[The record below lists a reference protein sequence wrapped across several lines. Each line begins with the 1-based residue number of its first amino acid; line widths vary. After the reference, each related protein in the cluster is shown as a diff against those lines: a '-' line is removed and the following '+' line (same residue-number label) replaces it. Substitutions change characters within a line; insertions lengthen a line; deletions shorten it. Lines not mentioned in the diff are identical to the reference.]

1 MDNNKIYKVSILT
14 LFPEIF
20 PGPLGVSLLG
30 NALQKK
36 LWELNLINIRDFA
49 KDKHKS
55 VDDTPYGGGAGMVMK
70 PDIIEMALNSIS
82 DFEDLDIKINYKVPL
97 LRCSLSIAKKR
108 ALKFPF
114 PKELAPLL
122 CIISKNIVGL

>member
-30 NALQKK
+30 NALQNK

-49 KDKHKS
+49 KDRHKS

-70 PDIIEMALNSIS
+70 PDVIEMALNSIS
-82 DFEDLDIKINYKVPL
+82 DFPGQRVCLTPRGERLSQQKVKKLSLED
-97 LRCSLSIAKKR
+97 
-108 ALKFPF
+108 
-114 PKELAPLL
+114 
-122 CIISKNIVGL
+122 GLV

>member
-1 MDNNKIYKVSILT
+1 MKHLLLTTIAILIIATIVHAEPIHDAAT
-14 LFPEIF
+14 LGDLDLVQAELDKGIDVNIKDSEYGCFTINVCRLF
-20 PGPLGVSLLG
+20 G
-30 NALQKK
+30 NF
-36 LWELNLINIRDFA
+36 EVT
-49 KDKHKS
+49 S
-55 VDDTPYGGGAGMVMK
+55 
-70 PDIIEMALNSIS
+70 LNSIS